1 MELEASESVTLALY
15 WRAKELK
22 KESVLLRLKQKV
34 LKIKEER
41 GWSWEETEEIA
52 RRCYEKMTEVK

>member
-1 MELEASESVTLALY
+1 MIADLEMPEVVALALY
-15 WRAKELK
+15 WRAKRMGNE
-22 KESVLLRLKQKV
+22 LRLRQKV

-52 RRCYEKMTEVK
+52 RKCYEELTEVK